1 MRGSIGL
8 RRRASTNVGGPCT
21 ATARNASPSNRNSTP
36 NVASQMRVA
45 FASMV
50 SNTGCRSPGEAEM
63 ICSTSDVAVCRSNAS
78 ASFFFRSAT
87 CVPAFVS
94 FERSLPPRVGL
105 FAPLRAKV
113 TSSAQSLIPV
123 SVASQGSSLSILT
136 ESHDKLA
143 AHSITP
149 SAAIRGTKRYG
160 KSFRSSAETSS
171 LRLDVGGPDHLA
183 PFLGFRGDQL
193 AELSRRSRQR
203 RAGEVSETGL
213 HLRVVESRV
222 DLLVELVDDLG
233 RRGLRCAEAVPN
245 TPLVARQETVH
256 GRMSGSAS
264 ERVAV
269 VTASARSLPALRY
282 SITEGME
289 VNVTCTCPPSKS
301 VSAGATPR

>member
-1 MRGSIGL
+1 MSAIWATRFVIATRPRAESGGGRTRESL
-8 RRRASTNVGGPCT
+8 WRASAYAGGAPCS
-21 ATARNASPSNRNSTP
+21 ATTRNASPSRRQSVPNLASQRSTP
-36 NVASQMRVA
+36 FSRIAL
-45 FASMV
+45 
-50 SNTGCRSPGEAEM
+50 NTGLSSPDELLMTWSTCAVAAF
-63 ICSTSDVAVCRSNAS
+63 CSSAS
-78 ASFFFRSAT
+78 ASFFCRSDVEALLPAT
-87 CVPAFVS
+87 RALAFVPV
-94 FERSLPPRVGL
+94 ERSLRPRVGL
-105 FAPLRAKV
+105 FAPLRDKV
-113 TSSAQSLIPV
+113 TSSAPSLIPV
-123 SVASQGSSLSILT
+123 SVANQGSSLSILT

-233 RRGLRCAEAVPN
+233 KPHPLPLRQFRNGSRAPAIATSCARRSTLIWV
-245 TPLVARQETVH
+245 
-256 GRMSGSAS
+256 
-264 ERVAV
+264 
-269 VTASARSLPALRY
+269 LPDLA
-282 SITEGME
+282 
-289 VNVTCTCPPSKS
+289 PS
-301 VSAGATPR
+301 